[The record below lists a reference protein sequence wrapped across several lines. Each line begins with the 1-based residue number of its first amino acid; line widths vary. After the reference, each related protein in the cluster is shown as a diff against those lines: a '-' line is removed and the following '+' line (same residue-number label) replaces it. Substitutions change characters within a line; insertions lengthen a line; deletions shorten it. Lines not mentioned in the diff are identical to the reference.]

1 VPKELWFLC
10 DLMHSLGLDKE
21 HLFSHHGLKHEI
33 IMIRDWLDT
42 GHPVQGQPEV
52 SIHSAAEAIMILL
65 QSFRDP
71 VIPYDMLS
79 SCITSSGNPIQ
90 CKQIISQLPRPHKNV
105 FDYLTAFLREVISH
119 SAKNGTDPVIL
130 ATLFCTMFLRDP
142 PNKRFGDGVSGHFN
156 QQNHTKKKAAFLHH
170 FLVNEPD
177 D

>member
-1 VPKELWFLC
+1 MPII
-10 DLMHSLGLDKE
+10 DTQNGHSKG
-21 HLFSHHGLKHEI
+21 
-33 IMIRDWLDT
+33 RVT
-42 GHPVQGQPEV
+42 
-52 SIHSAAEAIMILL
+52 
-65 QSFRDP
+65 
-71 VIPYDMLS
+71 
-79 SCITSSGNPIQ
+79 NPT
-90 CKQIISQLPRPHKNV
+90 PHKNV

-142 PNKRFGDGVSGHFN
+142 PNKRFGAGIGGHFN